1 MKIVVKYFYT
11 ICQQEQRKETIRQMI
26 AEYFDENIE
35 FDKEIFKD
43 YQEFL
48 QFIFPFR
55 LKSLN
60 KLGETKNHHFCKILI
75 SELIQTQQIM
85 DTMLIELRKELSQS
99 DILNIYKQ
107 IDSSSD
113 GFIDV
118 IKLKK
123 YLSQQ
128 FNFQTSNDDLIYIF
142 RRMDKDGDG
151 FISMV
156 EFIDEFTFEMQQIS
170 QMSTMAQTRQQSQTS
185 SQTQFVPPYS
195 EDCREFALFIS
206 KLLTITVLD
215 EEELLKLKRHFIK
228 QKKQSFLNLFE
239 DIAHSIYL
247 DQRDLLNLLQ
257 YFKISVTTDLD
268 KICKLFNENNPDQ
281 IDFQD
286 FLKFFTF

>member
-26 AEYFDENIE
+26 AEYFDDNIE

-55 LKSLN
+55 PKSLN
-60 KLGETKNHHFCKILI
+60 KLGETKNTKMCNILI
-75 SELIQTQQIM
+75 SELIETQQIM
-85 DTMLIELRKELSQS
+85 DTMLFELRKDLSQS
-99 DILNIYKQ
+99 DILNMYKE
-107 IDSSSD
+107 IDSTSD

-128 FNFQTSNDDLIYIF
+128 FNYQTSNDDLIYIF
-142 RRMDKDGDG
+142 RRMDKDEDG
-151 FISMV
+151 FISMA
-156 EFIDEFTFEMQQIS
+156 EFIDEFTSENQQIS
-170 QMSTMAQTRQQSQTS
+170 QMSTMAQTRWQSQAS

-195 EDCREFALFIS
+195 DDCRELAIFIN
-206 KLLTITVLD
+206 KLQNIKVID
-215 EEELLKLKRHFIK
+215 EEELLKLKRQFIK

-247 DQRDLLNLLQ
+247 DKRDLLNLLS
-257 YFKISVTTDLD
+257 YFKVGVNSDLER
-268 KICKLFNENNPDQ
+268 ICKLFNKDNPNE

>member
-35 FDKEIFKD
+35 FDKDIFKD

-55 LKSLN
+55 PKSLN
-60 KLGETKNHHFCKILI
+60 KLGETKNIKMCNILI
-75 SELIQTQQIM
+75 SELIETQQIM
-85 DTMLIELRKELSQS
+85 DTMLFEQRKDLSQQ
-99 DILNIYKQ
+99 DILQIYKE
-107 IDSSSD
+107 IDSTSD

-123 YLSQQ
+123 YLYQQ
-128 FNFQTSNDDLIYIF
+128 FNYKTSNDDLIYIF
-142 RRMDKDGDG
+142 RRMDKDEDG
-151 FISMV
+151 FISIA
-156 EFIDEFTFEMQQIS
+156 EFIDEFTFENQQIS

-195 EDCREFALFIS
+195 EDCKEFALFIN
-206 KLLTITVLD
+206 KLHNITVID
-215 EEELLKLKRHFIK
+215 EEELLKLKRQFIK
-228 QKKQSFLNLFE
+228 QKKQSFFNLFE
-239 DIAHSIYL
+239 AIAHSIYL
-247 DQRDLLNLLQ
+247 DKRDLSNLLS
-257 YFKISVTTDLD
+257 YFKISVNNDLVR
-268 KICKLFNENNPDQ
+268 ICKLFNKDNPDQ

>member
-35 FDKEIFKD
+35 YDKEIFKD

-55 LKSLN
+55 PKSLN
-60 KLGETKNHHFCKILI
+60 KLGETKNHNYCKILI
-75 SELIQTQQIM
+75 SELIETQQIM
-85 DTMLIELRKELSQS
+85 DTMLIEQRKQLSQS
-99 DILNIYKQ
+99 EILKIYKE
-107 IDSSSD
+107 IDQSSD
-113 GFIDV
+113 GYIDV

-123 YLSQQ
+123 YLSQKL
-128 FNFQTSNDDLIYIF
+128 NFWTSNDDLIYIF
-142 RRMDKDGDG
+142 RRIDKDEDA
-151 FISMV
+151 FISMA
-156 EFIDEFTFEMQQIS
+156 EFIDEFNFEKQKIS

-185 SQTQFVPPYS
+185 SQTQFIPPYS
-195 EDCREFALFIS
+195 EDCKEFAFFIQ
-206 KLLTITVLD
+206 KLLKINVLD
-215 EEELLKLKRHFIK
+215 EDELLKLKRYFVK

-239 DIAHSIYL
+239 DVAHSIYL
-247 DQRDLLNLLQ
+247 DKRDLINLLQ
-257 YFKISVTTDLD
+257 YFKISLTTNIE
-268 KICKLFNENNPDQ
+268 KICKLFNEENPDQ